1 MESTVPIE
9 ELRSA
14 GFGDE
19 VETVATAVAEYL
31 DGGTGANVAVVSE
44 PYAGRDALLEY
55 AESLLEDEA
64 EFTRTALDPSAAD
77 GDGPPFP
84 DPVDGDAASRPAEGT
99 PAEAGPD
106 AADGGR
112 AGALVVSDC
121 HHLFD
126 RHIDGFEALDA
137 FRQRLALSDP
147 LVVTSWNRHAWS
159 YLDAVRDV
167 GDSFPVTV
175 EIPPLDA
182 DELRTVIEA
191 HYGPGLPDV
200 VDTGQAG
207 RIEEVVF
214 DRYALP
220 LPGGRSVGIPY
231 PKPNTAWLAARSASG
246 TEESVEAVVFEKLRR
261 VSRGNP
267 GVAKAAWEEAVT
279 DGKIAPAYIEAP
291 PSGLSLDDDAAFL
304 LWTVVVMESTSI
316 DRLDDLF
323 EDRPVEA
330 TLQDLVEQGL
340 VTVTDRTVAVAP
352 ESLPVAVDALE
363 RGRLVW

>member
-64 EFTRTALDPSAAD
+64 EFTRAALDPSAAD

-279 DGKIAPAYIEAP
+279 DGEIAPAYIEAP

-304 LWTVVVMESTSI
+304 LWTVVAMESASI

-363 RGRLVW
+363 RRRLVW

>member
-1 MESTVPIE
+1 M
-9 ELRSA
+9 
-14 GFGDE
+14 
-19 VETVATAVAEYL
+19 
-31 DGGTGANVAVVSE
+31 
-44 PYAGRDALLEY
+44 
-55 AESLLEDEA
+55 
-64 EFTRTALDPSAAD
+64 ALDPLAAD
-77 GDGPPFP
+77 GDGPALP
-84 DPVDGDAASRPAEGT
+84 DPGDTGAASRPEG
-99 PAEAGPD
+99 ASDEARPD

-137 FRQRLALSDP
+137 FFQRLALSDP

-159 YLDAVRDV
+159 YLDVVRDV

-191 HYGPGLPDV
+191 HSGPDLPDV

-214 DRYALP
+214 DRCPLP

-231 PKPNTAWLAARSASG
+231 PKPNTAWLAARSVSG
-246 TEESVEAVVFEKLRR
+246 TEESVEAVVFERLRR
-261 VSRGNP
+261 VARGNP
-267 GVAKAAWEEAVT
+267 GVAKAAWERAVT
-279 DGKIAPAYIEAP
+279 DGEIAPSYIEAP

-304 LWTVVVMESTSI
+304 LWTVVAVESARI

-323 EDRPVEA
+323 EGRPVEA
-330 TLQDLVEQGL
+330 TLQALVEQGL
-340 VTVTDRTVAVAP
+340 VTVQDRTVAVAP
-352 ESLPVAVDALE
+352 GTLPVAVDSFE
-363 RGRLVW
+363 RRRLVW

>member
-1 MESTVPIE
+1 V
-9 ELRSA
+9 
-14 GFGDE
+14 
-19 VETVATAVAEYL
+19 
-31 DGGTGANVAVVSE
+31 
-44 PYAGRDALLEY
+44 
-55 AESLLEDEA
+55 
-64 EFTRTALDPSAAD
+64 ALDPSAAD
-77 GDGPPFP
+77 GDGPALP
-84 DPVDGDAASRPAEGT
+84 DPGDTGAASRPEG
-99 PAEAGPD
+99 ASDEARPD

-137 FRQRLALSDP
+137 FFQRLALSDP

-191 HYGPGLPDV
+191 HYGPGLPDA

-214 DRYALP
+214 DRYPLP

-231 PKPNTAWLAARSASG
+231 PKPNTAWLAARSVSG

-279 DGKIAPAYIEAP
+279 DGEIAPAYIEAP

-304 LWTVVVMESTSI
+304 LWTVVAMESASI

-363 RGRLVW
+363 RRRLVW